1 MVDLYCR
8 IEAEYQTIDFMP
20 NSYTHTFLSITIHNS
35 YRTIIIYLHTSKQ
48 STRYNNLST
57 HKQTIN
63 TMATKEE
70 KAVQLEKE
78 VERLQYELKILKE
91 AKPLSDA
98 CKSISDFTEMD
109 VEPFSS
115 SHVEVNDFH
124 KKVGGGG
131 GCNIL

>member
-1 MVDLYCR
+1 
-8 IEAEYQTIDFMP
+8 
-20 NSYTHTFLSITIHNS
+20 
-35 YRTIIIYLHTSKQ
+35 
-48 STRYNNLST
+48 
-57 HKQTIN
+57 
-63 TMATKEE
+63 MATKEG

-98 CKSISDFTEMD
+98 CKSISEFTQKDE
-109 VEPFSS
+109 EPFSS
-115 SHVEVNDFH
+115 DCVEQNEFH